1 MVIMNG
7 YIHTTNKNFI
17 ANKHKKKK
25 REKKDNKE
33 RNLHS

>member
-25 REKKDNKE
+25 KGEKGQ
-33 RNLHS
+33 